1 MDNRLIYERTGR
13 CVNYKSHDNAKFL
26 ELIDCSDVTESFFT
40 EDKDEML
47 YIQRIVKNEE
57 LCITPMSEWN
67 DLNVTTSPCLEDP
80 VGLTRCNK
88 HASRILLMKEDVFQE
103 DRKLL
108 KMAVVPPNSSCDFK
122 ACGFNKREPVKL
134 LPPDQVGRCTNMW
147 ECVTLAVKTT
157 RRPHLILRLAR
168 SVRDSL
174 GFDLPIVAYDDGPN
188 DYPDEI
194 YQQIAEYPLLQYVV
208 GKNEDL
214 GIARGRNLAVMQVKT
229 KYFFLLDDDIKFNE
243 YTKLDKLVEIL
254 DTTDVAVAS
263 AAYKVIVFTS
273 YLEFGHFNE
282 NKANR
287 RLGVY
292 HEACTI
298 VNQTI
303 PNHPSCVR
311 CDITSNVFLARTK
324 EILDIGGWDPELMI
338 LEHKDIFIRLKA
350 AGMKVA
356 LCPDVKVDH
365 ARPSKIAVK
374 GEDYSEKRR
383 RAAGRFRALI
393 NNRWNIQN
401 IFDRSAR
408 NHLVMNHDTGEITYK
423 EEKEHESC

>member
-13 CVNYKSHDNAKFL
+13 CVNYKSHDTAKFL
-26 ELIDCSDVTESFFT
+26 ELVDCSDVTESFFT
-40 EDKDEML
+40 DDTDGL
-47 YIQRIVKNEE
+47 VYVQSIVKNEE
-57 LCITPMSEWN
+57 LCITPMSGMN

-80 VGLTRCNK
+80 VGLTRCDK
-88 HASRILLMKEDVFQE
+88 HASRMVLMEEGFFQE

-134 LPPDQVGRCTNMW
+134 LPLDQVRRCTKLW

-168 SVRDSL
+168 SVRHSL

-208 GKNEDL
+208 SKNEDL

-229 KYFFLLDDDIKFNE
+229 KYFFLLDDDIKFNK

-254 DTTDVAVAS
+254 DTTDVTVAS
-263 AAYKVIVFTS
+263 ASYKKGTAFTAY
-273 YLEFGHFNE
+273 LQFGHFNE
-282 NKANR
+282 NKGNR

-292 HEACTI
+292 HNACTL
-298 VNQTI
+298 VNRTI

-324 EILDIGGWDPELMI
+324 DILHIGGWDPELMI

-356 LCPDVKVDH
+356 LCPDVKVTH
-365 ARPSKIAVK
+365 AKPLKIEVQGK
-374 GEDYSEKRR
+374 DYSQKRR
-383 RAAGRFRALI
+383 RDGQRFDKYDLKTMFQ
-393 NNRWNIQN
+393 NIQLKDVAKCDHTN
-401 IFDRSAR
+401 ND
-408 NHLVMNHDTGEITYK
+408 L
-423 EEKEHESC
+423 

>member
-13 CVNYKSHDNAKFL
+13 CVNYKSHDTAKFL
-26 ELIDCSDVTESFFT
+26 ELVDCSDVTERFFT
-40 EDKDEML
+40 ENTDGMF

-57 LCITPMSEWN
+57 LCITPMSERN
-67 DLNVTTSPCLEDP
+67 DMNVTTSPCLEDP
-80 VGLTRCNK
+80 VGLTRCDK
-88 HASRILLMKEDVFQE
+88 HASRMLLMEEGFFQE
-103 DRKLL
+103 DRQLL

-134 LPPDQVGRCTNMW
+134 LPPGQVGRCTKLW

-157 RRPHLILRLAR
+157 RRPHLILRLAE
-168 SVRDSL
+168 SVRESL

-194 YQQIAEYPLLQYVV
+194 NQQIAEYPLLQYVV
-208 GKNEDL
+208 SKNEDL

-229 KYFFLLDDDIKFNE
+229 KYFFLNDDDIMFNE

-254 DTTDVAVAS
+254 DTTDVTVAS
-263 AAYKVIVFTS
+263 AAYDVGINFTA
-273 YLEFGHFNE
+273 YLGFGYFNK
-282 NKANR
+282 NKAIR
-287 RLGVY
+287 KLGIY
-292 HEACTI
+292 HSACTL

-311 CDITSNVFLARTK
+311 CDITSNAFLARTK

-338 LEHKDIFIRLKA
+338 AEHKDIFIRLKA

-356 LCPDVKVDH
+356 LCPDVKVKH
-365 ARPSKIAVK
+365 ARPSSKAK
-374 GEDYSEKRR
+374 GVDYKEKRHR
-383 RAAGRFRALI
+383 GGGRFKALM

-401 IFDRSAR
+401 LFDRTASH
-408 NHLVMNHDTGEITYK
+408 NLVINNDTREITYIQ
-423 EEKEHESC
+423 ERDRESC